1 MYRSARVVF
10 FSFLAVVFSGCSTKI
25 YDKNDTIRPSTM
37 PFSKFSNVVL
47 APLVVERSG
56 GDAGDR
62 RAVEHIR
69 DNLTQCFNTVFKSV
83 TPTTPGQAA
92 FAPNTLVIEPAIE
105 DLKKVNVAERV
116 FVGPLAGASAVLLRT
131 RYRNGDTGEEI
142 LSPVFYSKSNSMA
155 GTMTVGT
162 TDNIM
167 LTRVVNL
174 ACDYARNNQ

>member
-1 MYRSARVVF
+1 MHRRKRAVILGFIALAFSA
-10 FSFLAVVFSGCSTKI
+10 CSTKI
-25 YDKNDTIRPSTM
+25 YEKNDTIRPSAI

-56 GDAGDR
+56 GDAGDQ
-62 RAVEHIR
+62 RAVEHIKG
-69 DNLTQCFNTVFKSV
+69 NLTQCFNTVFKTV
-83 TPTTPGQAA
+83 TPMTPGQTA

-142 LSPVFYSKSNSMA
+142 ASPVFYSKSNSMA